1 MFVFQAT
8 GSEPDNMHAGVEVT
22 YDVSKVKSPS
32 HLPDILDETPIEAIF
47 YPDYQEYG
55 KTRERMSDNA
65 ECQMTKAM

>member
-1 MFVFQAT
+1 
-8 GSEPDNMHAGVEVT
+8 MHAGVEVT

-32 HLPDILDETPIEAIF
+32 HLSDNMDEMPIDAIF

-55 KTRERMSDNA
+55 KIRERMSDNV